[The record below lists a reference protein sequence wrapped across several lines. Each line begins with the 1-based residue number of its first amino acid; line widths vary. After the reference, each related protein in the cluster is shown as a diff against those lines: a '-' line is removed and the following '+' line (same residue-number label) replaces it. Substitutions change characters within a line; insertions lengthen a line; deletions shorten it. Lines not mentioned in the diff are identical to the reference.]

1 MRTLLKFEIRK
12 IVKKKSTI
20 IAFVFLLALQAFLAF
35 AGSIGTTYV
44 DDEFLETHM
53 ERNKIDRA
61 NGIELS
67 GRVIDDALLSEMKEA
82 YAKVDWEDNR
92 YRFSSAYQEE
102 ARKYAGLDERIRM
115 WGLKKALMG
124 GTLTENM
131 LYESRKADMK
141 STWEYYELNE
151 KEQAYWQA
159 REAEVEKPFTY
170 QYSTAYEYLAGMH
183 GGYMICLIF
192 TFFIS
197 IAMVN
202 VFGEEHS
209 RKTDQLILCSRYG
222 RGKLYA
228 VKIIAGSIVT
238 FVGNLLFIAV
248 TVAGNFFSYGIEGF
262 QASIQVALVNFYS
275 YDITVGETVLILM
288 ALLLLSSIMSA
299 IFTMVLAELL
309 KNSVGAMAIVIG
321 ILFGARMIPMPVSWG
336 LISQLWNY
344 LPINLLKIDEG
355 FIDMRLVSILGI
367 ELTTWQFA
375 PILYVSVIIVLIWI
389 GRRNYINYQVTG
401 R

>member
-1 MRTLLKFEIRK
+1 MRILLNFEIRK
-12 IVKKKSTI
+12 IVKKKSTV
-20 IAFVFLLALQAFLAF
+20 IAFVILFALQVILAF

-44 DDEFLETHM
+44 NDEFLETHM
-53 ERNKIDRA
+53 ERNKIDRT

-67 GRVIDDALLSEMKEA
+67 GRVIDDELLSEMKEA
-82 YAKVDWEDNR
+82 YTKVDWEDSR
-92 YRFSSAYQEE
+92 YRFLEEYQEE
-102 ARKYAGLDERIRM
+102 VRKYAGLDERISM
-115 WGLKKALMG
+115 WGLKKSLLA
-124 GTLTENM
+124 GTLTEEA
-131 LYESRKADMK
+131 LYESRKADLE
-141 STWEYYELNE
+141 STWEYYELSE

-170 QYSTAYEYLAGMH
+170 QYATAYEYLAGMH

-288 ALLLLSSIMSA
+288 ALLLLSSIMTA

>member
-1 MRTLLKFEIRK
+1 MKTLLKFEIRK

-20 IAFVFLLALQAFLAF
+20 IAFVILFSLQAFLAF
-35 AGSIGTTYV
+35 AGSIGSTYV

-67 GRVIDDALLSEMKEA
+67 GRVIDDTLLSEMKEA

-102 ARKYAGLDERIRM
+102 ARKYAGLDERISM
-115 WGLKKALMG
+115 WGLKKALMAG
-124 GTLTENM
+124 ILTEETLHEARQTDVEAM
-131 LYESRKADMK
+131 
-141 STWEYYELNE
+141 WEYYELSDKE
-151 KEQAYWQA
+151 KTYWQVK
-159 REAEVEKPFTY
+159 ESEVEKPFTY
-170 QYSTAYEYLAGMH
+170 EYATAYEYLAGMQ
-183 GGYMICLIF
+183 GTYMICLIF

-209 RKTDQLILCSRYG
+209 RKTDQLILCSQHG
-222 RGKLYA
+222 RGKLFA
-228 VKIIAGSIVT
+228 VKILAGSIVT
-238 FVGNLLFIAV
+238 FVGNLLFIVV
-248 TVAGNFFSYGIEGF
+248 TMAGNFFSYGVEGF
-262 QASIQVALVNFYS
+262 QTSIQVALVNFYS
-275 YDITVGETVLILM
+275 YDMTVGEVTLILM
-288 ALLLLSSIMSA
+288 GLLLLSSIMTA

-321 ILFGARMIPMPVSWG
+321 ILFGARMVPMPVSWG
-336 LISQLWNY
+336 AISQLWSY

-375 PILYVSVIIVLIWI
+375 PILYVAVIIVVVWI

>member
-1 MRTLLKFEIRK
+1 MKTLLNFEIRK

-20 IAFVFLLALQAFLAF
+20 IAFVILFALQTFLAIS
-35 AGSIGTTYV
+35 GSFGSTYV
-44 DDEFLETHM
+44 DDEFLETHK

-67 GRVIDDALLSEMKEA
+67 GRAIDDELLSEMREA
-82 YAKVDWEDNR
+82 YAKVDWEDDR
-92 YRFSSAYQEE
+92 YRFSEAYQEE
-102 ARKYAGLDERIRM
+102 VRKYTVVDERIRM
-115 WGLKKALMG
+115 WGLKKALMN
-124 GTLTENM
+124 GTLTEDM
-131 LYESRKADMK
+131 LYETRQADMK
-141 STWEYYELNE
+141 ATWKYYELSEN
-151 KEQAYWQA
+151 EQAYW
-159 REAEVEKPFTY
+159 EEKETEVEKPFTF
-170 QYSTAYEYLAGMH
+170 QYSMAWEYLTSMH
-183 GGYMICLIF
+183 GTYMICLIF

-209 RKTDQLILCSRYG
+209 RKTDQLILCSQHG
-222 RGKLYA
+222 RGRLFA
-228 VKIIAGSIVT
+228 VKILAGSIVT
-238 FVGNLLFIAV
+238 FVGNLLFIVV
-248 TVAGNFFSYGIEGF
+248 TMKGNFFSYGIEGF

-275 YDITVGETVLILM
+275 YDMTVGETTLIM
-288 ALLLLSSIMSA
+288 IGLLLLSSIMTA

-336 LISQLWNY
+336 FISQLWNY
-344 LPINLLKIDEG
+344 IPINLLKIDEG
-355 FIDMRLVSILGI
+355 FIDMRLISIFGI

-375 PILYVSVIIVLIWI
+375 PILYVVVIIVLIWI
-389 GRRNYINYQVTG
+389 GRRNYISYQVAG